1 MGRHAQGWKLEPRGK
16 RRIQYVRFTHAKYQ
30 HLISTGK
37 TDIGEAGK
45 EAARIYARVVAGG
58 AARPASTRAFVRRS
72 LTELYAE
79 WLSTLEGTLDV
90 ETIKTYETTYCGK
103 HWLAHYGSIEDMVS
117 EVARERYRT
126 ARLRA
131 ATKQTVQKE
140 TWVQDKFLRWCKKHG
155 VIGAVPPAL
164 EWEQSTLG
172 TRTGPQ
178 RERPRE
184 LDEAQVRAFIDA
196 LPAWREVGK
205 RARLKK
211 PFPVRDRY
219 LFAYEA
225 GLRPATVDA
234 LLWRDW
240 DGASTLLIRR
250 EADKVR
256 YGREVPLSVPAKN
269 ALGRVRFEARERGL
283 PAGPTDPIFGKHRS
297 GKTIAK
303 AAKAVGLDG
312 VAPYDLRHARATHM
326 ADSGAALTGI
336 GYLVGHKQ
344 ATTTNRY
351 LHGSQK
357 AAEEALSRSSREPT
371 QNGASE
377 TGWPTGIGPATTG
390 ATRQSSDCSYG
401 NLPDDAGA
409 ADGTKPANAAGIQ
422 VSDLES
428 DGTTTRLKGP
438 LPHDCPRPEPCGYCE
453 LHEWAAATSVRAVD
467 VQQTRPRGASDAAR
481 DAGTTALAGG
491 ASASEPAPTSGDQPP
506 MGTLTSLAAGHASN
520 TIAEGAGSP
529 EEPPF
534 SPGRYVIHVD
544 PNEGLISAPSHVLV
558 PSLLG
563 ACREALASIYGGR
576 VPEVP

>member
-37 TDIGEAGK
+37 VDPGEAGK

-58 AARPASTRAFVRRS
+58 AARPASTRALIRRS

-90 ETIKTYETTYCGK
+90 ETIKTYETIYCGK
-103 HWLAHYGSIEDMVS
+103 HWPAHYGSIEDMVS

-164 EWEQSTLG
+164 EWESGTLG
-172 TRTGPQ
+172 TRTGRQ

-184 LDEAQVRAFIDA
+184 LDEAQVQAFLSS

-205 RARLKK
+205 RARIKR
-211 PFPVRDRY
+211 PYPVRDRY
-219 LFAYEA
+219 VFAYEA
-225 GLRPATVDA
+225 GLRPATLDA
-234 LLWRDW
+234 LVWLDW
-240 DGASTLLIRR
+240 QGDTLNIRR

-256 YGREVPLSVPAKN
+256 YGRAVPLSE
-269 ALGRVRFEARERGL
+269 EARKALRRVQEGRSARGL
-283 PAGPTDPIFGKHRS
+283 PLGGMNPIFGKHRS

-303 AAKAVGLDG
+303 AAKAAGLDG
-312 VAPYDLRHARATHM
+312 VAPYDLRHARATHL

-351 LHGSQK
+351 LHASQR
-357 AAEEALSRSSREPT
+357 AAEEALSRSSKDHT
-371 QNGASE
+371 QNGAE
-377 TGWPTGIGPATTG
+377 KEGWPRGFEPPTTG
-390 ATRQSSDCSYG
+390 ATRQSSDSSSDSLAYG
-401 NLPDDAGA
+401 HGA
-409 ADGTKPANAAGIQ
+409 EDGTKPQSSAGNQ
-422 VSDLES
+422 VSDLET
-428 DGTTTRLKGP
+428 DGP
-438 LPHDCPRPEPCGYCE
+438 
-453 LHEWAAATSVRAVD
+453 
-467 VQQTRPRGASDAAR
+467 AAR
-481 DAGTTALAGG
+481 AFRALSWLQLG
-491 ASASEPAPTSGDQPP
+491 SAS
-506 MGTLTSLAAGHASN
+506 
-520 TIAEGAGSP
+520 
-529 EEPPF
+529 
-534 SPGRYVIHVD
+534 
-544 PNEGLISAPSHVLV
+544 
-558 PSLLG
+558 
-563 ACREALASIYGGR
+563 
-576 VPEVP
+576 